1 MERQIGLIYRKDKA
15 LSKAALGFIEVT
27 LQSCRKRFGA
37 RAREGGELSA
47 GGREAGRE
55 SGKSMNNRVT
65 VKTSTI
71 FIAKGGRT
79 QVYRSVS
86 EVPPK
91 LRKELEESTNSFN
104 SATIL
109 IADRRGRE
117 EIVRA
122 LNGLPSS
129 LRTRLASSLGSKQ
142 APAETENALDAS
154 QFATR
159 AMLFLRR
166 NWVEILLPGAV
177 GVIVWLAFNFH

>member
-1 MERQIGLIYRKDKA
+1 M
-15 LSKAALGFIEVT
+15 S
-27 LQSCRKRFGA
+27 
-37 RAREGGELSA
+37 
-47 GGREAGRE
+47 
-55 SGKSMNNRVT
+55 NHRVT

-79 QVYRSVS
+79 RVFRSVE

-122 LNGLPSS
+122 LNGMPSS
-129 LRTRLASSLGSKQ
+129 LRTRLASSL
-142 APAETENALDAS
+142 APKRTVSDSAS
-154 QFATR
+154 DVAPERPQFTDR
-159 AMLFLRR
+159 AILFLRR

-177 GVIVWLAFNFH
+177 GVIVWLAFNLH

>member
-1 MERQIGLIYRKDKA
+1 MGQ
-15 LSKAALGFIEVT
+15 
-27 LQSCRKRFGA
+27 
-37 RAREGGELSA
+37 
-47 GGREAGRE
+47 EA
-55 SGKSMNNRVT
+55 NRVT

-79 QVYRSVS
+79 HVYRSVS
-86 EVPPK
+86 EVPPR

-129 LRTRLASSLGSKQ
+129 LRTRLATSMTVK
-142 APAETENALDAS
+142 PAAESARPV
-154 QFATR
+154 ATW
-159 AMLFLRR
+159 MIFLRR

-177 GVIVWLAFNFH
+177 GLIVWLAFNYR

>member
-1 MERQIGLIYRKDKA
+1 MQ
-15 LSKAALGFIEVT
+15 
-27 LQSCRKRFGA
+27 
-37 RAREGGELSA
+37 
-47 GGREAGRE
+47 
-55 SGKSMNNRVT
+55 RVT

-71 FIAKGGRT
+71 FIAKSGRT
-79 QVYRSVS
+79 QVYRSVN
-86 EVPPK
+86 EVPPG

-129 LRTRLASSLGSKQ
+129 LRTRLASSLTPQ
-142 APAETENALDAS
+142 TEPAQPPSNLRNGPVAE
-154 QFATR
+154 FI
-159 AMLFLRR
+159 RR

-177 GVIVWLAFNFH
+177 GAIIWLAFNYR

>member
-1 MERQIGLIYRKDKA
+1 M
-15 LSKAALGFIEVT
+15 
-27 LQSCRKRFGA
+27 
-37 RAREGGELSA
+37 
-47 GGREAGRE
+47 
-55 SGKSMNNRVT
+55 NRVT

-71 FIAKGGRT
+71 FIAKSGRT

-86 EVPPK
+86 EVPPQ

-117 EIVRA
+117 EILRA

-129 LRTRLASSLGSKQ
+129 LRTRLASSL
-142 APAETENALDAS
+142 APKDSTPTTESAKDLAPVV
-154 QFATR
+154 QFV
-159 AMLFLRR
+159 RR

-177 GVIVWLAFNFH
+177 GLIVWLAFNYR